1 MIPTTLTAAGPKA
14 KASGMPDI
22 PLVLFPLGADGL
34 LQGCSPVVTSAF
46 SNTVAKHAIIFHD
59 EQGQIACF
67 WDRPQA
73 LIGYL
78 QASLRL
84 SGADD
89 PRPFGCIP
97 PDVSPPAMIHPDMRP
112 VGIAVRT
119 GGQVERLIGFAGV
132 VSFKSTCMRLFSH
145 GMRSPNMT
153 DRMRKLM
160 MARMPVL
167 EYRRAERDIASL

>member
-1 MIPTTLTAAGPKA
+1 MIPTTLTAPGPKA

-34 LQGCSPVVTSAF
+34 IQGCSPVVTSAF
-46 SNTVAKHAIIFHD
+46 SKTVDKHAIIFHD
-59 EQGQIACF
+59 DQGQIACF
-67 WDRPQA
+67 WERPQA

-89 PRPFGCIP
+89 PRTFGCIP

-119 GGQVERLIGFAGV
+119 GGQVERLVGFAGI

-145 GMRSPNMT
+145 GMRSPNMM
-153 DRMRKLM
+153 DRMRKMM
-160 MARMPVL
+160 MARMSGL
-167 EYRRAERDIASL
+167 EHRRAEAEIAQL